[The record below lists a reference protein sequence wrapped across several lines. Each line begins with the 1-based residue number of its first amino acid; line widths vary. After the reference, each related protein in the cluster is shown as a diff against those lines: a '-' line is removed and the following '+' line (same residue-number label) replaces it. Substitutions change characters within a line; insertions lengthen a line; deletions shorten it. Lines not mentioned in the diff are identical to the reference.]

1 VIGGSSA
8 INAMISMRGQ
18 AADYDHWRQLGLTGW
33 GYDDVLPL
41 FRRLEDH
48 FLGESEHHGTGG
60 GWRIEAPR
68 LSWDILD
75 AVGDAAEEMGIKRIA
90 DFNTGDN
97 EGTSY
102 FHVNQ
107 KRGRRWSSARGF
119 LKPVLNRGNL
129 RLEKNVLVD
138 RLIIENGRAVG
149 VRFMQGGEV
158 VEARTKGE
166 VILCAGSIGSTQVL
180 HRSGIGPADWLS
192 PLGIDVVLDRQGVGR
207 NLQDHLQQRA
217 IYKVFGVRTL
227 NETYYN
233 LLRRGMMGLDYA
245 FRRRGPLT
253 MAPSQLGIFTR
264 SDPHRERANIQFH
277 VQPLSL
283 DKFGDPLHRFPAI
296 TVSACNL
303 QPTSRGTVR
312 LRSAKPDEAPS
323 IAPNY
328 LSTDDDRQVAADA
341 IRTTRRLMKQ
351 KRLER
356 YRPQEYLPGPSVG
369 DDDAS
374 LAKAAG
380 DIGTTIFHPVGT
392 GKDGHR
398 ERSDGRGRRAVA
410 LSWHRGPARGGRFG
424 DADDHVRQHQHAD
437 GDDRGERCGDDSGG
451 CAIVVPMTNPKRI
464 SVGPVGEHIALARW
478 GENGSGKPPALLLHG
493 TGFVAE
499 VWDEVAR
506 ELASRYTVYALD
518 RRGHGDS
525 HKPAADR
532 YHFQDFRRGCVS
544 GDRGARPVGYIW
556 YRPQRRRHRSPAR
569 GETFAQALF
578 APVRDGADRHGS
590 TCGPHRR
597 D

>member
-1 VIGGSSA
+1 MPKRLEGDFDYIVVGAGTAGCIMANRLSADPKNRVLILEAGGNDNWIWFHIPVGYLFAIGNPRSDWMFKTEAEPGLNGRALAYPRGKVIGGSSA

-18 AADYDHWRQLGLTGW
+18 SADYDHWRQLGLTGW
-33 GYDDVLPL
+33 GYDDVKPL

-75 AVGDAAEEMGIKRIA
+75 AVGDAAEEMGIRRIA

-97 EGTSY
+97 EGVSY

-138 RLIIENGRAVG
+138 RLIVENGRAVG

-158 VEARTKGE
+158 VEARTRGE

-180 HRSGIGPADWLS
+180 HRSGIGPSDWLS
-192 PLGIDVVLDRQGVGR
+192 PLGIDVVLDKPGVGR

-217 IYKVFGVRTL
+217 IYKVEGVRTL
-227 NETYYN
+227 NETYWS
-233 LLRRGMMGLDYA
+233 LMRRGMMGLDYA

-264 SDPHRERANIQFH
+264 SDPRRERANIQFH

-312 LRSAKPDEAPS
+312 IRSAKAGRGAVDRAELSLDRRRPPGGGRRHPHHAAADEAE
-323 IAPNY
+323 
-328 LSTDDDRQVAADA
+328 AA
-341 IRTTRRLMKQ
+341 RTISPAGIFARPQRRRRRCVIGKS
-351 KRLER
+351 RRR
-356 YRPQEYLPGPSVG
+356 YRHHDLPSGG
-369 DDDAS
+369 DRED
-374 LAKAAG
+374 G
-380 DIGTTIFHPVGT
+380 DG
-392 GKDGHR
+392 

-410 LSWHRGPARGGRFG
+410 LLRHRGPARRRRIG
-424 DADDHVRQHQHAD
+424 DADDHVGQHQYAD
-437 GDDRGERCGDDSGG
+437 GDDCGERCCDDPGG
-451 CAIVVPMTNPKRI
+451 CAIV
-464 SVGPVGEHIALARW
+464 
-478 GENGSGKPPALLLHG
+478 PP
-493 TGFVAE
+493 
-499 VWDEVAR
+499 
-506 ELASRYTVYALD
+506 
-518 RRGHGDS
+518 
-525 HKPAADR
+525 
-532 YHFQDFRRGCVS
+532 
-544 GDRGARPVGYIW
+544 
-556 YRPQRRRHRSPAR
+556 
-569 GETFAQALF
+569 
-578 APVRDGADRHGS
+578 
-590 TCGPHRR
+590 
-597 D
+597 

>member
-1 VIGGSSA
+1 MPRRLEGDFDYIIVGAGTAGCIMANRLSADPKKRVLLLEAGGKDNWIWFHIPVGYLFAIGNPRSDWMFKTEAEPGLNGRALAYPRGKVIGGSSA

-33 GYDDVLPL
+33 SYEDVLPA
-41 FRRLEDH
+41 FKRLEDH
-48 FLGESEHHGTGG
+48 FLGESEHHGVGG

-68 LSWDILD
+68 LSWQILD
-75 AVGDAAEEMGIKRIA
+75 AVGDAAEEMGIKRIP

-119 LKPVLNRGNL
+119 LKPALKRSNL
-129 RLEKNVLVD
+129 RLETDVLVD
-138 RLIIENGRAVG
+138 RLIIESGRAAG
-149 VRFMQGGEV
+149 VLFRQGNEA
-158 VEARTKGE
+158 VEARAKGE
-166 VILCAGSIGSTQVL
+166 VILCAGAIGSVQVL
-180 HRSGIGPADWLS
+180 HRSGIGPAEWLS
-192 PLGIDVVLDRQGVGR
+192 PLGVDIVADVQGIGH

-217 IYKVFGVRTL
+217 IYKVSGVRTL

-233 LLRRGMMGLDYA
+233 LVRRGLMGLDYA

-264 SDPHRERANIQFH
+264 SDATRSRANIQFH

-312 LRSAKPDEAPS
+312 IRSTAPDDKPS

-328 LSTDDDRQVAADA
+328 LSTEDDRQVAADA

-351 KRLER
+351 KALEQ
-356 YRPQEYLPGPSVG
+356 YRPEEFLPGPSVG

-374 LAKAAG
+374 LARAAG

-392 GKDGHR
+392 AKMGTANDPMAVVD
-398 ERSDGRGRRAVA
+398 ER
-410 LSWHRGPARGGRFG
+410 LRFYG
-424 DADDHVRQHQHAD
+424 
-437 GDDRGERCGDDSGG
+437 
-451 CAIVVPMTNPKRI
+451 
-464 SVGPVGEHIALARW
+464 
-478 GENGSGKPPALLLHG
+478 LHG
-493 TGFVAE
+493 LRIADASVMPTITSGNTNTPTAMIAE
-499 VWDEVAR
+499 KAATMILQDAR
-506 ELASRYTVYALD
+506 
-518 RRGHGDS
+518 
-525 HKPAADR
+525 
-532 YHFQDFRRGCVS
+532 
-544 GDRGARPVGYIW
+544 
-556 YRPQRRRHRSPAR
+556 
-569 GETFAQALF
+569 
-578 APVRDGADRHGS
+578 
-590 TCGPHRR
+590 
-597 D
+597 